1 MLIIFAILSLNVKT
15 KHRRNLRMQSKIT
28 SNLIWRFLER
38 CGAQIVTFVVSI
50 ILARILSPAEY
61 GEIAI
66 ITIIITIL
74 NVFVDAGFANALIQK
89 EKPDDLDYSTV
100 FYFNIF
106 LCIIV
111 YLTVFI
117 LAPLVG
123 VFYSNNHLIP
133 LLRVL
138 GITIIVSGIK
148 NVQQA
153 YVAKNFLF
161 RRFFYSTLGGT
172 LFSAIIGVVMAIR
185 GFGTWALVAQHL
197 SNLIVDTSILWI
209 TVKWRPQKIFSI
221 YRLKE
226 LFSYGYKLLLSSLLN
241 TVYDNFRQ
249 LIIGRH
255 YSASDLAYY
264 NKGKQF
270 PSLVMT
276 NINTSIDSV
285 LFPAMAEK
293 QNDYVEVQAMIKK
306 MINVSTYILWPL
318 LFGLCGISDSLIR
331 IILTDKWISAVPF
344 LRVFCFVYAT
354 YPIQT
359 ANLNAL
365 KAVGRSDSFF
375 KLEIEQTLIGIVFLL
390 CAMNNGPIWIARMYL
405 FTAVI
410 SVALICYESYKVF
423 HYSFANQLLD
433 LFPNFA
439 ISSIMLIVVIIMEK
453 TKIGGWFIVLEIIV
467 GGAVYVIC
475 SCFTDNKNFKY
486 VLEMIKRI
494 FTKKH

>member
-1 MLIIFAILSLNVKT
+1 
-15 KHRRNLRMQSKIT
+15 MQGKIT

-38 CGAQIVTFVVSI
+38 CGAQLVTFVVSI

-74 NVFVDAGFANALIQK
+74 NVFVDGGFANALVQK
-89 EKPDDLDYSTV
+89 ENPDDIDYSTV
-100 FYFNIF
+100 FYFNVF
-106 LCIIV
+106 LCVLV
-111 YLTVFI
+111 YSVVFA

-123 VFYSNNHLIP
+123 LFYSNNRLTP

-161 RRFFYSTLGGT
+161 KRFFYSTLGGT
-172 LFSAIIGVVMAIR
+172 IFSAIVGIVMALK
-185 GFGTWALVAQHL
+185 GFGTWSLIAQHL
-197 SNLIVDTSILWI
+197 SNLIVDTSILWL
-209 TVKWRPQKIFSI
+209 TVKWRPQKIFSLH
-221 YRLKE
+221 RLKE

-241 TVYDNFRQ
+241 TVYENFRQ

-293 QNDYVEVQAMIKK
+293 QNNYLEVQAMIKK

-331 IILTDKWISAVPF
+331 IMLTDKWISAAPF

-375 KLEIEQTLIGIVFLL
+375 KLEIEQTLIGVVLLL
-390 CAMNNGPIWIARMYL
+390 CAMNNGPMWIARMYL
-405 FTAVI
+405 VTAII

-423 HYSFANQLLD
+423 RYSLANQLLD
-433 LFPNFA
+433 LLPNFA
-439 ISSIMLIVVIIMEK
+439 ISCIMLVLVIVMEK
-453 TKIGGWFIVLEIIV
+453 MKIGNWFVVLEVIA
-467 GGAVYVIC
+467 GGVIYVIC
-475 SCFTDNKNFKY
+475 SYLTGNKNLKY
-486 VLEMIKRI
+486 VLGIINRTLRK
-494 FTKKH
+494 